1 MISLPYTSDKGV
13 IDNSLLN
20 HILTISS
27 EDGFFLHRC
36 LPHLGEEKA

>member
-1 MISLPYTSDKGV
+1 MISLPYTFDKGV
-13 IDNSLLN
+13 IDNSLLK

-27 EDGFFLHRC
+27 EDGFFLQHC